1 MRLLVAEDYGVL
13 RQAVAQA
20 LREAGYVVD
29 ESADGDEAVAL
40 AHEHHYDVVVLDIML
55 PSRSGYDVLAALR
68 RLAPSPC
75 VIFVTARD
83 QVHDRVRGLD
93 QGADDYL
100 VKPFDLS
107 ELVSRVRA
115 LVRRKR
121 GVSGT
126 KVRVDDL
133 EVDLVERVAWRG
145 GQELMLSPR
154 EFSLLELL
162 AVKSGRVVGRAEIQE
177 SLYGDTEPLESNV
190 IDAFIR
196 LLRKKVERDGRPR
209 LIHTRR
215 GEGYVL
221 RTEE

>member
-1 MRLLVAEDYGVL
+1 MRLLVAEDYAVL

-29 ESADGDEAVAL
+29 ESADGNEAVAL
-40 AHEHHYDVVVLDIML
+40 AHENNYDVVVLDIML
-55 PSRSGYDVLAALR
+55 PFRSGFDVLAALR
-68 RLAPSPC
+68 RLTPSPC

-100 VKPFDLS
+100 VKPFDLA

-115 LVRRKR
+115 LIRRKR
-121 GVSGT
+121 GVTGT
-126 KVRVDDL
+126 RVRVDDL
-133 EVDLVERVAWRG
+133 EVDLVERIAWRG
-145 GQELMLSPR
+145 GQELSLSPR

-162 AVKSGRVVGRAEIQE
+162 AVKAGRVVGRAEIQQ
-177 SLYGDTEPLESNV
+177 SMYSDTEPLESNV

-221 RTEE
+221 RIEE